1 MPAFP
6 LRSRRRGGGFT
17 LVELMIATTI
27 GLLILAGMA
36 SLFVSNGRTQ
46 AEIEKANR
54 QVENGRYGIE
64 VLSTDLS
71 NSGFYGEFDPTSLV
85 DPGSLPL
92 PCATALDALRE
103 ALALPVQG
111 LDNAD
116 ASAALPCLSD
126 RKAGSDVL
134 VVRRVETC
142 LPGVGNC
149 ADTASGGAF
158 LQASTCSNLLELG
171 AGDPSKWFDLDTDLT
186 KLTRKGRD
194 CSDDGATGSPGTIRR
209 YLVHIYY
216 VATSDNSGD
225 GIPTLKRAE
234 LTTSGTGLVF
244 NVVPLV
250 EGIQDMQLEYGSGN
264 GVFSSSPASVQDWR
278 KVVAVK
284 MYLLARNLD
293 ESRDYTDTKSYT
305 LGISGTTANVVAA
318 ANDHY
323 KRHVFQ
329 SQVVLR
335 NPAGRIAP

>member
-1 MPAFP
+1 MPASP
-6 LRSRRRGGGFT
+6 LRSRRHGGGFT

-36 SLFVSNGRTQ
+36 TLFVSNGRAQ

-64 VLSTDLS
+64 VLSSDLG
-71 NSGFYGEFDPTSLV
+71 NAGFYGELDPTGMA
-85 DPGSLPL
+85 DPGSLPEA
-92 PCATALDALRE
+92 CATALASLRE

-111 LDNAD
+111 LDNPD
-116 ASAALPCLSD
+116 ASAALPCLTD

-134 VVRRVETC
+134 VVRRAETC

-149 ADTASGGAF
+149 AATASGGAF

-171 AGDPSKWFDLDTDLT
+171 SNDPTKWFDLDTDLT

-194 CSDDGATGSPGTIRR
+194 CSDDGATGSPGTVRR

-216 VATSDNSGD
+216 VASNDNDGD

-234 LTTSGTGLVF
+234 LSTDGSTLAFT
-244 NVVPLV
+244 VVPLV

-264 GVFSSSPASVQDWR
+264 GVFSSSPASVADWR
-278 KVVAVK
+278 KVVSVK

-293 ESRDYTDTKSYT
+293 QTFEYTDTKSYN
-305 LGISGTTANVVAA
+305 LGISGTTANVVTA

-329 SQVVLR
+329 SQVILR

>member
-1 MPAFP
+1 
-6 LRSRRRGGGFT
+6 
-17 LVELMIATTI
+17 MIATTI

-36 SLFVSNGRTQ
+36 TLFVSNGRAQ

-64 VLSTDLS
+64 VLSSDLG
-71 NSGFYGEFDPTSLV
+71 NAGFYGELDPTGMA
-85 DPGSLPL
+85 DPGSLPEA
-92 PCATALDALRE
+92 CATALASLRE

-111 LDNAD
+111 LDNPD
-116 ASAALPCLSD
+116 ASAALPCLTD

-134 VVRRVETC
+134 VVRRAETC

-149 ADTASGGAF
+149 AATASGGAF

-171 AGDPSKWFDLDTDLT
+171 SNDPTKWFDLDTDLT

-194 CSDDGATGSPGTIRR
+194 CSDDGATGSPGTVRR

-216 VATSDNSGD
+216 VASNDNDGD

-234 LTTSGTGLVF
+234 LSTDGSTLAFT
-244 NVVPLV
+244 VVPLV

-264 GVFSSSPASVQDWR
+264 GVFSSSPASVADWR
-278 KVVAVK
+278 KVVSVK

-293 ESRDYTDTKSYT
+293 QTFEYTDTKSYN
-305 LGISGTTANVVAA
+305 LGISGTTANVVTA

-329 SQVVLR
+329 SQVILR